1 MVHLNLEYYQ
11 FIVTIEMVVS
21 GKVCKNAGRA
31 MSNKLKNERRFQMI
45 NGVEWA
51 ITIHGMARVASLV
64 VSRHFNGTSFFGL
77 LWFSTIPHMGLLEL
91 SID

>member
-45 NGVEWA
+45 NGVE
-51 ITIHGMARVASLV
+51 
-64 VSRHFNGTSFFGL
+64 
-77 LWFSTIPHMGLLEL
+77 
-91 SID
+91 